1 MLDLQYFLLENAN
14 TVFVFT
20 DFPSFSL
27 CGENGQECLLH
38 K

>member
-14 TVFVFT
+14 TMFVST

-27 CGENGQECLLH
+27 HGENGQALLLH